1 MWLSVVVILGR
12 TKFTADTFC
21 DSFYG
26 AATGITVIEWCLSG
40 AVLEPV
46 DAMGAVIMILI
57 QVKRGFV
64 FILN

>member
-46 DAMGAVIMILI
+46 ASIGTLVI
-57 QVKRGFV
+57 
-64 FILN
+64 ILNFR